1 MVTNKQK
8 KQEKNMRIKKKT
20 WILTF
25 ESTTQAMAA
34 DKFGMEQKLPGRLIP
49 IPREITAGCGLCWKA
64 DPQDREIV
72 LTALKAVG
80 YHWEAEY
87 VLEL

>member
-1 MVTNKQK
+1 
-8 KQEKNMRIKKKT
+8 MRIKKET

-34 DKFGMEQKLPGRLIP
+34 DKFGIEQKLPGRLIP

-64 DPQDREIV
+64 DPKEREKV
-72 LTALKAVG
+72 LEALQADG
-80 YHWEAEY
+80 HHWEAEY
-87 VLEL
+87 ILDL

>member
-1 MVTNKQK
+1 
-8 KQEKNMRIKKKT
+8 MRIKKKT

-34 DKFGMEQKLPGRLIP
+34 DKFGIEQKLPGRLIP

-64 DPQDREIV
+64 DPKEREK
-72 LTALKAVG
+72 LQADG

-87 VLEL
+87 ILDL

>member
-1 MVTNKQK
+1 
-8 KQEKNMRIKKKT
+8 MRIKKKT

-34 DKFGMEQKLPGRLIP
+34 DKFGIEQKLPGRLIP

-64 DPQDREIV
+64 DPKEREKV
-72 LTALKAVG
+72 LQAAG
-80 YHWEAEY
+80 HHWEAEY
-87 VLEL
+87 ILDL

>member
-1 MVTNKQK
+1 
-8 KQEKNMRIKKKT
+8 MRIKKKT

-34 DKFGMEQKLPGRLIP
+34 DKFGIEQKLPGRLIP

-64 DPQDREIV
+64 DPKEREKV
-72 LTALKAVG
+72 LETLQAAG

-87 VLEL
+87 ILNL

>member
-1 MVTNKQK
+1 
-8 KQEKNMRIKKKT
+8 MRIKKKT

-34 DKFGMEQKLPGRLIP
+34 DKFRIEKKLPGRLIP

-64 DPQDREIV
+64 VPQGREKV
-72 LTALKAVG
+72 LETLQADG

-87 VLEL
+87 ILDL

>member
-1 MVTNKQK
+1 
-8 KQEKNMRIKKKT
+8 MRIKKKT

-34 DKFGMEQKLPGRLIP
+34 DKFGIEQKLPG
-49 IPREITAGCGLCWKA
+49 KA
-64 DPQDREIV
+64 DPKEREKV
-72 LTALKAVG
+72 LETLQADG

-87 VLEL
+87 ILDL